1 MKILIAEDD
10 VSLRRVLTAMLQKNN
25 YCEDAVDNGAD
36 ALEYLLHGCGL
47 PRRKNRCPSQCQ
59 YRYHLDADR

>member
-25 YCEDAVDNGAD
+25 YCVEI
-36 ALEYLLHGCGL
+36 
-47 PRRKNRCPSQCQ
+47 
-59 YRYHLDADR
+59 

>member
-10 VSLRRVLTAMLQKNN
+10 VSLRWVFTAMLQKNN
-25 YCEDAVDNGAD
+25 YCVDAVDNRAD

-47 PRRKNRCPSQCQ
+47 PRRKNRSPSQCQ

>member
-25 YCEDAVDNGAD
+25 YCVDAADNRAD
-36 ALEYLLHGCGL
+36 ALEYLLHGCCL
-47 PRRKNRCPSQCQ
+47 PRRKNRCPSQ
-59 YRYHLDADR
+59 

>member
-25 YCEDAVDNGAD
+25 YCVDAVD

-47 PRRKNRCPSQCQ
+47 PRRKNRCPSQ
-59 YRYHLDADR
+59 